1 MNIQRHNVEDMSP
14 QEIRPNLY
22 ITQLII
28 IGIGCLL
35 AYILFQDVK
44 EVFNLWKWEPVSILI
59 IRGWVAI
66 GIVLLYND
74 AMRVLPESWV
84 DDGGINDKRFRGLS
98 DLHLNVITFVKV
110 YAEEFLFIGVL
121 QTQ

>member
-14 QEIRPNLY
+14 QEIRLNLY

-59 IRGWVAI
+59 IGFV
-66 GIVLLYND
+66 
-74 AMRVLPESWV
+74 
-84 DDGGINDKRFRGLS
+84 S
-98 DLHLNVITFVKV
+98 DWYCVIRLCCNASVS
-110 YAEEFLFIGVL
+110 GVL
-121 QTQ
+121 V

>member
-14 QEIRPNLY
+14 QEIRLNLY

-59 IRGWVAI
+59 IGGLLAI
-66 GIVLLYND
+66 GIVLLDYV
-74 AMRVLPESWV
+74 AMRVFPESWF
-84 DDGGINDKRFRGLS
+84 DDGGN
-98 DLHLNVITFVKV
+98 N
-110 YAEEFLFIGVL
+110 E
-121 QTQ
+121 

>member
-14 QEIRPNLY
+14 QEIGLNLY

-35 AYILFQDVK
+35 AYILFQDAK

-59 IRGWVAI
+59 IGGLLAI
-66 GIVLLYND
+66 GIVLLDYV
-74 AMRVLPESWV
+74 AMRVFPESWF
-84 DDGGINDKRFRGLS
+84 DDGGINDKMFRGMS
-98 DLHLNVITFVKV
+98 VLHLLVITFLIGF
-110 YAEEFLFIGVL
+110 AEEFFI
-121 QTQ
+121 

>member
-14 QEIRPNLY
+14 QEIRLNLY

-59 IRGWVAI
+59 IGGLLAI
-66 GIVLLYND
+66 GIVLLDYV
-74 AMRVLPESWV
+74 AMRVFPSL
-84 DDGGINDKRFRGLS
+84 GLMMVV
-98 DLHLNVITFVKV
+98 LTIRCF
-110 YAEEFLFIGVL
+110 EECPFYTYSLL
-121 QTQ
+121 RS